1 MRPRGPLFSLGRI
14 VALVFV
20 LGLAGVGVAQLLA
33 DVMVSTAIIAE
44 LNPAIRLPHGTL
56 RAVGP
61 GDDAIIAR
69 VPDYQSWIDWEVFA
83 ATGLTV
89 NLQGAF
95 VHNLATEFA
104 VAGLFQNSLSER
116 QVGAETHT
124 RYEFDDGVTS
134 ALLYVIR
141 TPQEPVWMIARKP

>member
-33 DVMVSTAIIAE
+33 DVMVSTAIIA
-44 LNPAIRLPHGTL
+44 
-56 RAVGP
+56 
-61 GDDAIIAR
+61 R
-69 VPDYQSWIDWEVFA
+69 VPDYQSWTDWEVFA

-141 TPQEPVWMIARKP
+141 TPQELVWMIARKP

>member
-1 MRPRGPLFSLGRI
+1 M

-44 LNPAIRLPHGTL
+44 LNPAIRLPRGTL

-61 GDDAIIAR
+61 GADAIIAR
-69 VPDYQSWIDWEVFA
+69 VPDYQSWTDWEVFA

-141 TPQEPVWMIARKP
+141 TPQELVWMIARKP